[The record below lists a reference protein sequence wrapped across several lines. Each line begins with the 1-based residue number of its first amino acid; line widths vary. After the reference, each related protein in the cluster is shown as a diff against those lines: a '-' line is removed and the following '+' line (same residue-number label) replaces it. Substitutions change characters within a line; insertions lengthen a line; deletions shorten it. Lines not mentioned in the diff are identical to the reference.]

1 MADMDDL
8 RVMANELA
16 DALDQTS
23 EVVERRLPGLRKARG
38 LVSRMAPDAQRFAGD
53 GGSVDAFD
61 AALEQ
66 QLGFDRLEAARRRLL
81 DALADPWDDVRRDLQ

>member
-1 MADMDDL
+1 
-8 RVMANELA
+8 
-16 DALDQTS
+16 
-23 EVVERRLPGLRKARG
+23 
-38 LVSRMAPDAQRFAGD
+38 MAPDAQRFAGD